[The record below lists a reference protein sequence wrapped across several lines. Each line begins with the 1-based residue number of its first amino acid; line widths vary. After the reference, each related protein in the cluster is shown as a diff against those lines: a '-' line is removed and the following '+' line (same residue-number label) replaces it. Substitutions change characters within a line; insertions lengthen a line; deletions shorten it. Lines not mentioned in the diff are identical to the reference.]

1 MSDASSNPFFAGF
14 YDVTIKKFD
23 GSDIMSLKPQ
33 VLEVNIYQSIF
44 SPVLK
49 ASLTLN
55 DPIDLLTNYPIT
67 GEETITIYL
76 RQNNDEP
83 NGTDLFQLE
92 FVISGITDV
101 LVDPTNRMSSYSI
114 DLISTEAFVNAK
126 TRISRCYA
134 DNIEAMIK
142 DIVSNTLKSNKDF
155 NVFSNSMINRKLV
168 IPNIPPFAA
177 IEWLTKYCVS
187 ADDKQYYTFLF
198 YETLASG
205 RISDDETYYRPG
217 FTYKALQRP
226 SWRGLL
232 DDQAKETAK
241 LNPYF
246 YIAERG
252 MLNDKSAFSSLAA
265 KGFTEDRLILN
276 FKYNKRYTALEKI
289 LGGYFNNEYMEVS
302 MHQKDHRLTK
312 FNIRDDT
319 YSPLENSPLNTP
331 KYIDDV
337 VSNDTRNEK
346 SARVKY
352 IVNNYDDLSQPSL
365 RNRFGRSASSS
376 IAYSQTDISIVV
388 YTDLKHRPGDL
399 IYVHFP
405 EFHGFNQTIE
415 NPYLTGYYIISEIK
429 NNIRL
434 DGVTSTTL
442 RINKDSYAQSVDT
455 KSLFNPGAANIRES
469 NGA

>member
-1 MSDASSNPFFAGF
+1 MSDVSSNPFFAGF
-14 YDVTIKKFD
+14 YDITIKKFD
-23 GSDIMSLKPQ
+23 GSDAMSIKPQ
-33 VLEVNIYQSIF
+33 VLEVNIYQSVF

-49 ASLTLN
+49 GAITLN
-55 DPIDLLTNYPIT
+55 DPVDLLTNYPIT
-67 GEETITIYL
+67 GEETITVYL

-83 NGTDLFQLE
+83 NGTDLFQIE
-92 FVISGITDV
+92 FVISAITDV
-101 LVDPTNRMSSYSI
+101 LVDSTNRMSAYTI
-114 DLISTEAFVNAK
+114 DLVSTEAYVNAK
-126 TRISRCYA
+126 KRISRCYK
-134 DNIEAMIK
+134 DNIENMIK

-155 NVFSNSMINRKLV
+155 NVFSNSMINRNLI

-187 ADDKQYYTFLF
+187 ADDKKYYTFLF

-205 RISDDETYYRPG
+205 SISDDETHYKPG

-232 DDQAKETAK
+232 DDQARETAK

-246 YIAERG
+246 YIADRA
-252 MLNDKSAFSSLAA
+252 MLNDRNYFQSLVQRGFS
-265 KGFTEDRLILN
+265 EDRLILN
-276 FKYNKRYTALEKI
+276 FKYNKRYAALEKI
-289 LGGYFNNEYMEVS
+289 MSGYFNNEYVEVS

-312 FNIRDDT
+312 FNIRDNEFN
-319 YSPLENSPLNTP
+319 PLETSPLNTK
-331 KYIDDV
+331 KYIEDV
-337 VSNDTRNEK
+337 VSDDNRNEK
-346 SARVKY
+346 NARVKY

-376 IAYSQTDISIVV
+376 VAYMQTDISIVV

-399 IYVHFP
+399 IFVHFP
-405 EFHGFNQTIE
+405 EFHGFNQALE
-415 NPYLTGYYIISEIK
+415 NPYLSGYYVITEIK

-455 KSLFNPGAANIRES
+455 KSLFNPGAGNIRES